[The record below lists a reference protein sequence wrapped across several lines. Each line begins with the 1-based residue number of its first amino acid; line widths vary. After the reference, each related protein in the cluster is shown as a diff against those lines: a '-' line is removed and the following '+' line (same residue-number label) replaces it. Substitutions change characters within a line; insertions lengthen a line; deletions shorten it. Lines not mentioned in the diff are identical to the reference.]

1 MANYFDGN
9 KSEAKRIL
17 DEFIMKSLVDNHWN
31 QESDYNSMSDKYSAT
46 GTNLYA
52 LLTIGGAKESD
63 VKGIVQW
70 LMNNRG
76 GYEGL
81 WGSTRQSAQ
90 ILFALIKYIQ
100 TYDELNPD
108 LKYELILNGDA
119 LVKGNAS
126 SSRIFKRD

>member
-1 MANYFDGN
+1 
-9 KSEAKRIL
+9 
-17 DEFIMKSLVDNHWN
+17 
-31 QESDYNSMSDKYSAT
+31 
-46 GTNLYA
+46 
-52 LLTIGGAKESD
+52 
-63 VKGIVQW
+63 
-70 LMNNRG
+70 MNNRG

-126 SSRIFKRD
+126 SSKFSKEIKVPLAKLNDKNTLEFKQEGKGNLYYTVHLKIMPMPEVWKNLLAVLK